1 MNSQELDKAQGYIDA
16 LHAKKRR
23 NLIIGVVIA
32 VILALLLVPRVLS
45 LFDEPEYLDE
55 ATVLARVPAL
65 ALTQAEMELAETILE
80 SDAFRSALTYEATGV
95 TTFTAEE
102 VGDIVAPI
110 LPEDAV
116 IEQIGV
122 QGAVI
127 YIDYSTRDLRVILEY
142 VDADRSGTVDRVS
155 KAVNAGDEV
164 YCLLYIVSTG
174 QTRYSLG
181 QNWAE

>member
-1 MNSQELDKAQGYIDA
+1 MNSNELDEAQGYIDA

-45 LFDEPEYLDE
+45 LFDGPEYLDE
-55 ATVLARVPAL
+55 ETVLARIPAL
-65 ALTQAEMELAETILE
+65 ALTQAEKELADTILE
-80 SDAFRSALTYEATGV
+80 SETFRSALTYEATGV
-95 TTFTAEE
+95 TAFSIEE
-102 VGDIVAPI
+102 VGDIIAPI

-127 YIDYSTRDLRVILEY
+127 YIDYSTRDLRAILEY

-155 KAVNAGDEV
+155 KAVKAEDGV
-164 YCLLYIVSTG
+164 YCLLYTVSTE
-174 QTRYSLG
+174 QIQYSLG
-181 QNWAE
+181 QDWTE